1 MRERRISITFC
12 YRLLW
17 TASDRRPPQ
26 RDWAI
31 PLDSAMCRELIRGL
45 CMVAEVEAEADKSAP
60 VTAAAAAP
68 ESYSTAT
75 TCASAKA
82 SASANANS
90 GAATG
95 SDSAAEFPAQL
106 SLDLDETPS
115 AGQQPEIV
123 SVPVE
128 AEAVEPPM
136 TPATAVEAAQM
147 LLDRHVDLGIR
158 PLPATFMVRPTHSFI
173 KISTHS

>member
-1 MRERRISITFC
+1 
-12 YRLLW
+12 L
-17 TASDRRPPQ
+17 TASDCRLPQ
-26 RDWAI
+26 RDWEI
-31 PLDSAMCRELIRGL
+31 PLDSAICRELIRGL
-45 CMVAEVEAEADKSAP
+45 CMVAEAEAVAEADKSAP
-60 VTAAAAAP
+60 VTAAAAP

-106 SLDLDETPS
+106 SLEVGETPS
-115 AGQQPEIV
+115 AGQP
-123 SVPVE
+123 VPVE
-128 AEAVEPPM
+128 AQAGEPPM
-136 TPATAVEAAQM
+136 APATAVEAAQQ

-173 KISTHS
+173 RISTHS